1 MIRTATYDDLPR
13 AREIYAIARAAMR
26 QEGNMT
32 QWQPGDGPE
41 ERIDGDIP
49 LQQLYVMEDEG
60 GIYGVFAF
68 IIGDDPTYD
77 YIEGAWR
84 SDTPYGTIHRI
95 ASDRTHR
102 GVLGECI
109 AWAKTKIDHI
119 RIDTHEDNKTMRAA
133 VAKQGFVP
141 CGTIY
146 VSDGTPRIA
155 FDLL

>member
-26 QEGNMT
+26 AEGNMT
-32 QWQPGDGPE
+32 QWKPGDGPE
-41 ERIDGDIP
+41 ERIEGDIP

-109 AWAKTKIDHI
+109 AWAKQKIGHI
-119 RIDTHEDNKTMRAA
+119 RIDTHEDNRTMRAA
-133 VAKQGFVP
+133 VVKQGFVP

>member
-1 MIRTATYDDLPR
+1 MIRTATYDDLSR

-26 QEGNMT
+26 AEGNMV
-32 QWQPGDGPE
+32 QWVPGDGPE
-41 ERIDGDIP
+41 ERIDADIP
-49 LQQLYVMEDEG
+49 LQQLYVMEDG
-60 GIYGVFAF
+60 GIIYGVFAF

-95 ASDRTHR
+95 ASDGTHR
-102 GVLGECI
+102 GVLSECI
-109 AWAKTKIDHI
+109 AWAREKIPHI
-119 RIDTHEDNKTMRAA
+119 RIDTHADNKTMRAA